1 MQKRFLAAVLGVAL
15 SGVGCSNES
24 NRENQT
30 YRWIGFLVDGTTA
43 TPLALED
50 DNKSPNRVFAIVEGE
65 VRYARPCEGSD
76 NEVIPL
82 PGCFMLD
89 DLPVSSIFGTGQSVN
104 QIPVF
109 AQYNGYERFQ
119 GRVTGMSSVRTDNVT
134 EIQDMQLFANIRLF
148 PKNYQVAYRVRT
160 MYGTRPVPEVRVMCQ
175 VRAGVG
181 NEFSTLGTGF
191 LAAEDTLGGVVDVK
205 SDGSGYAS
213 LPTPL
218 VNGASYRC
226 HATRTE
232 LFEGHVVQG
241 SLDFVAGVSGAEQTL
256 TLEVA
261 PTAALY
267 ATSSTNEDPAVTLGP
282 NGSLTVTFN
291 RPIEIVTGTTDCQF
305 AVLSAPDTNGDANAA
320 GPLPTTVAGNSLSE
334 QVNATVSGDGLT
346 LTLAFKPGTPGV
358 NPNDLGST
366 VTFSGIFLRPVGA
379 QQANV
384 YSIGSATGAGTPACG
399 LGTAYN
405 PTGTPPEVVN
415 IRSTVVSPT
424 IRLF

>member
-43 TPLALED
+43 TPLTLED
-50 DNKSPNRVFAIVEGE
+50 DNKSPNRVFAIVEGK

-82 PGCFMLD
+82 PGCFVLD
-89 DLPVSSIFGTGQSVN
+89 DLPVSTIAATNQTVN

-119 GRVTGMSSVRTDNVT
+119 GQLTGMRSVRTDNVT
-134 EIQDMQLFANIRLF
+134 EIQDMQLYANIRLF

-160 MYGTRPVPEVRVMCQ
+160 TYNNRPVPAVRVVCQ
-175 VRAGVG
+175 VLSGLD
-181 NEFSTLGTGF
+181 NEFSTIGSGF
-191 LAAEDTLGGVVDVK
+191 LAAEDTLGGVVDVR
-205 SDGSGYAS
+205 SDDSGHAS
-213 LPTPL
+213 ITTPL
-218 VNGASYRC
+218 VNGATYRC
-226 HATRTE
+226 YANRAE
-232 LFEGHVVQG
+232 QFEGHVVQG

-256 TLEVA
+256 TLEAA

-267 ATSSTNEDPAVTLGP
+267 ATSANNEDPAVTLGA
-282 NGSLTVTFN
+282 NGTLTVTFN
-291 RPIEIVTGTTDCQF
+291 RPIELIPGTTDCHF
-305 AVLSAPDTNGDANAA
+305 ASLSAPDTNGDTNAA
-320 GPLPTTVAGNSLSE
+320 GPLPTTVAGGNNLSE

-358 NPNDLGST
+358 NPDDLGST

-384 YSIGSATGAGTPACG
+384 YRIGSAAGAGTPACG
-399 LGTAYN
+399 LGTAYSLN
-405 PTGTPPEVVN
+405 PPEVVN
-415 IRSTVVSPT
+415 GRSAVVSST
-424 IRLF
+424 IRLY